1 MNEIQRRFDE
11 LCKLGGGQRGGPARG
26 RVQALLLE
34 GGQRLNRLAF
44 DETAQALSLV
54 QAANPWHVMFAVGL
68 GWGHLAI
75 LNDAF
80 VRAAVT
86 YLGAGDPLQLDRASE
101 FHNERGPEPLRASL
115 ASAKSL
121 FDNVRL
127 PAGLPST
134 LMGIKSA
141 QDRWLGCL
149 IGPQR
154 PHYIGSWNATAM
166 FMVAT
171 FAQPALA
178 TTMQTNKFMLPPGG
192 PIWIALRKLHQAHL
206 LSRPPAGGDL
216 DDGDWEPGVL
226 FENNALMAELIPGP
240 HNLNM
245 IDLHSGLYLLGTN
258 HPQADSWI
266 Q

>member
-1 MNEIQRRFDE
+1 VNEIQRRFDE
-11 LCKLGGGQRGGPARG
+11 LCKLGGGQRGGPTRG
-26 RVQALLLE
+26 RVQALLLD

-44 DETAQALSLV
+44 DETAQALALDPS
-54 QAANPWHVMFAVGL
+54 ANPWHVMFAVGL

-80 VRAAVT
+80 VNAAVE
-86 YLGAGDPLQLDRASE
+86 YLGAGDPLALDRASDY
-101 FHNERGPEPLRASL
+101 HNERGPEPLRASL
-115 ASAKSL
+115 ASAKTL

-127 PAGLPST
+127 PTNLPTT
-134 LMGIKSA
+134 LSGIKSA
-141 QDRWLGCL
+141 QDRWLGKL

-154 PHYIGSWNATAM
+154 PRYIGSWNATAM
-166 FMVAT
+166 FMVAA
-171 FAQPALA
+171 FAQPQLA
-178 TTMQTNKFMLPPGG
+178 ATMQTNEFMLPPGG
-192 PIWIALRKLHQAHL
+192 PIWAALRKLHQTHL
-206 LSRPPAGGDL
+206 LSRAPAGGDL